1 MNQSAAGDT
10 GYRADY
16 AATEPARRDLDAV
29 EGTVLLEFGA
39 PWCGHCQAA
48 QAPLRALFARRGDI
62 IHLKIEDG
70 RGKPLGRSFGVKLWP
85 TLVLM
90 RSGQELVRVVRPVSD
105 ADLEPLRDALARI

>member
-1 MNQSAAGDT
+1 MAPSAF
-10 GYRADY
+10 
-16 AATEPARRDLDAV
+16 ATRYLDAEPARGELDAR
-29 EGTVLLEFGA
+29 EGTLLLEFGA

-48 QAPLRALFARRGDI
+48 QAAIGALLGQSRGVE
-62 IHLKIEDG
+62 HLKIEDG
-70 RGKPLGRSFGVKLWP
+70 RGKPLGRSLGVKLWP